1 MRILSII
8 FLLPLKDM
16 EPQKIT
22 IIEDDAA
29 IRDMYALKLSAQGFL
44 VTTASD
50 GESGLALLETERPH
64 LVLLDLKMPKLP
76 GNEVLKRL
84 RAKSWGETIKVI
96 ILTNMNKSE
105 GTSDLRFL
113 GVNRYILKVL
123 HTPSQ
128 VVEIIKEVLKE

>member
-1 MRILSII
+1 MRILSTI
-8 FLLPLKDM
+8 FLLILKDM
-16 EPQKIT
+16 DRQKIT
-22 IIEDDAA
+22 IIEDDTS
-29 IRDMYALKLSAQGFL
+29 IRDMYALKLSSQGFI

-50 GESGLALLETERPH
+50 GESGLALVEAERPH

-96 ILTNMNKSE
+96 ILTNMSKSE

-128 VVEIIKEVLKE
+128 VVEIIKEVLNE

>member
-1 MRILSII
+1 M
-8 FLLPLKDM
+8 LPLKDM
-16 EPQKIT
+16 GPQKIT
-22 IIEDDAA
+22 IVEDDTA

-50 GESGLALLETERPH
+50 GESGLVLIETERPH
-64 LVLLDLKMPKLP
+64 LVLLDLKLPKLP

-84 RAKSWGETIKVI
+84 RANTWSETIKVI
-96 ILTNMNKSE
+96 ILTNMSKSE

-123 HTPSQ
+123 HTPAQ
-128 VVEIIKEVLKE
+128 VVEIIKEVLNE

>member
-1 MRILSII
+1 MHILSTV

-16 EPQKIT
+16 GPQKIT

-29 IRDMYALKLSAQGFL
+29 IRDMYALKLSAQGFS

-50 GESGLALLETERPH
+50 GESGLALIETERPH

-128 VVEIIKEVLKE
+128 VVEIIKEVLNE

>member
-1 MRILSII
+1 MRILSTI
-8 FLLPLKDM
+8 FLLILKDM
-16 EPQKIT
+16 DPQKIT
-22 IIEDDAA
+22 IIEDDTS

-50 GESGLALLETERPH
+50 GESGLALVEAERPH

-96 ILTNMNKSE
+96 ILTNMSKSE

-128 VVEIIKEVLKE
+128 VVEIIKEVLNE

>member
-1 MRILSII
+1 
-8 FLLPLKDM
+8 LLPLKDM
-16 EPQKIT
+16 GPQKIT
-22 IIEDDAA
+22 IVEDDTA

-50 GESGLALLETERPH
+50 GESGLVLIETERPH
-64 LVLLDLKMPKLP
+64 LVLLDLKLPKLP

-84 RAKSWGETIKVI
+84 RANTWSETIKVI
-96 ILTNMNKSE
+96 ILTNMSKSE

-123 HTPSQ
+123 HTPAQ
-128 VVEIIKEVLKE
+128 VVEIIKEVLNE

>member
-1 MRILSII
+1 M
-8 FLLPLKDM
+8 D
-16 EPQKIT
+16 PQKIT
-22 IIEDDAA
+22 IIEDDTS

-50 GESGLALLETERPH
+50 GESGLVLIETERPH
-64 LVLLDLKMPKLP
+64 LVLLDLKLPKLP

-84 RAKSWGETIKVI
+84 RANTWSETIKVI
-96 ILTNMNKSE
+96 ILTNMSKSE

-123 HTPSQ
+123 HTPAQ
-128 VVEIIKEVLKE
+128 VVEIIKEVLNE

>member
-1 MRILSII
+1 M
-8 FLLPLKDM
+8 
-16 EPQKIT
+16 
-22 IIEDDAA
+22 
-29 IRDMYALKLSAQGFL
+29 
-44 VTTASD
+44 
-50 GESGLALLETERPH
+50 
-64 LVLLDLKMPKLP
+64 
-76 GNEVLKRL
+76 

-128 VVEIIKEVLKE
+128 VVEIIKEVLNE